1 MYEKDGL
8 NTGKAT
14 ETECVTNCNTG
25 FNFPE
30 FQTKKRILVE
40 EALKVA
46 DFILDCLMG
55 KRPQETKESFVI
67 DSLMTD
73 LESEYDTIKELY
85 DNLVRIATYLGHN

>member
-8 NTGKAT
+8 NMAKVSAT
-14 ETECVTNCNTG
+14 ECATNCNTG

-30 FQTKKRILVE
+30 FQTQKRILAE
-40 EALKVA
+40 EALKVS

-55 KRPQETKESFVI
+55 KRPQETKEGFVV

-85 DNLVRIATYLGHN
+85 DNLIRIATCLGRN